1 MSVPEPSGIISAEE
15 AAATEF
21 PVETVVPT
29 DSVSRGRLVLRRFF
43 RRRVA
48 IIALVVIAA
57 MYFFSFVVPLF
68 YKWNHTDLDFEN
80 LFTGPSFNH
89 WFGTNQTGEDL
100 FAQTMRGLQKSLLI
114 GLFTAFLAT
123 GIAALAGTCAGYF
136 GGWTDRVIMWVVDL
150 LLVLPSFLILVILS
164 PWFKGGSW
172 YILPL
177 LLAVFSWMISSRV
190 IRGMT
195 LSLKEREFVQAAR
208 FMGVP
213 SRKIITRHLL
223 PNMASFLIIDT
234 TLAVGAAI
242 LGEAGLSYFGFGIQQ
257 PDISLG
263 TVISRGALYFDTN
276 KWWLFLFPGVTLITV
291 VLAGAVIGDC
301 LRDAFDPTS
310 SRATRKAAMVE
321 YADQKTRAM
330 GWRRRLIHDQQS
342 PRRDR

>member
-1 MSVPEPSGIISAEE
+1 MSVPEPSGVISAEE
-15 AAATEF
+15 ANQADFA
-21 PVETVVPT
+21 VEVAVST
-29 DSVSRGRLVLRRFF
+29 DSLSRGRLVLRRFL

-48 IIALVVIAA
+48 VVA
-57 MYFFSFVVPLF
+57 MGVIVAMWFFSFVVPMF
-68 YKWNHTDLDFEN
+68 YPHDHETPDFEA
-80 LFTGPSFNH
+80 LFSGPSFDH
-89 WFGTNQTGEDL
+89 WFGTSQTGLDL

-114 GLFTAFLAT
+114 GLFTAFLTTAV
-123 GIAALAGTCAGYF
+123 AVLAGTCAGYF
-136 GGWTDRVIMWVVDL
+136 SGWTDRLIMWGVDL

-164 PWFKGGSW
+164 PWFQGGSW

-177 LLAVFSWMISSRV
+177 VLAFFSWMISSRV

-213 SRKIITRHLL
+213 ARKVITRHLV

-234 TLAVGAAI
+234 TLAVGGAI
-242 LGEAGLSYFGFGIQQ
+242 LAEAGLSYFGFGIQA

-263 TVISRGALYFDTN
+263 TVIAQGSLYFDTN
-276 KWWLFLFPGVTLITV
+276 KWWLWMFPGVILITV

-310 SRATRKAAMVE
+310 TRASRKKDMVE
-321 YADQKTRAM
+321 YADQKSRAM
-330 GWRRRLIHDQQS
+330 FRVPFSRRGQ
-342 PRRDR
+342 